1 MNFDAKFK
9 LVNNLSIKNII
20 AIPSYNE
27 IDALPGLIF
36 NISRKL
42 SSEDLII
49 ILDDSDYVV
58 SKKLEDSVKIN
69 FKNSKGQLVFLNF
82 GKKNGRGAAIRKGME
97 LSRIYFPKFKYFI
110 ECDADES
117 HQVADI
123 LKIKNYSVD
132 CDMLIGSRYLKESA
146 IENWPLLRRIFSKIL
161 NSLIPVLLNINVTD
175 ITNGLRRYNNQSVD
189 LILNFKQLNFG
200 FTYLS
205 EQALIVRAKNLKIL
219 EIPITF
225 VNRNRG
231 NSTVGL
237 REIYSSIQ
245 GVFLLLKK
253 KQEFYEE

>member
-9 LVNNLSIKNII
+9 LVKRASVKNII

-27 IDALPGLIF
+27 IDALPVLIS
-36 NISRKL
+36 NISLKL

-49 ILDDSDYVV
+49 VLDDSDYLV
-58 SKKLEDSVKIN
+58 SKKLEDSVKMN

-82 GKKNGRGAAIRKGME
+82 GKKNGRGAAVRKGME
-97 LSRIYFPKFKYFI
+97 LSRIYFPNFKYFI

-123 LKIKNYSVD
+123 LKIKNYSED
-132 CDMLIGSRYLKESA
+132 SDMLIGSRYLRDSL
-146 IENWPLLRRIFSKIL
+146 IVNWPLLRRIFSKIL
-161 NSLIPVLLNINVTD
+161 NLLIPFLLNINVTD
-175 ITNGLRRYNNQSVD
+175 ITNGLRRYNNKSVNY
-189 LILNFKQLNFG
+189 ILNFKQLNFG

-205 EQALIVRAKNLKIL
+205 ETALIITAMNLKIL
-219 EIPITF
+219 EIPIIF

-237 REIYSSIQ
+237 KEIYSSIQ
-245 GVFLLLKK
+245 GVFFLLIK
-253 KQEFYEE
+253 KQKFYEG

>member
-1 MNFDAKFK
+1 
-9 LVNNLSIKNII
+9 
-20 AIPSYNE
+20 
-27 IDALPGLIF
+27 
-36 NISRKL
+36 
-42 SSEDLII
+42 
-49 ILDDSDYVV
+49 
-58 SKKLEDSVKIN
+58 
-69 FKNSKGQLVFLNF
+69 
-82 GKKNGRGAAIRKGME
+82 
-97 LSRIYFPKFKYFI
+97 
-110 ECDADES
+110 
-117 HQVADI
+117 
-123 LKIKNYSVD
+123 
-132 CDMLIGSRYLKESA
+132 MLIGSRYLKESA

-189 LILNFKQLNFG
+189 LILNFKQLSFG

-225 VNRNRG
+225 INRSRG

-237 REIYSSIQ
+237 KEIYSSIQ